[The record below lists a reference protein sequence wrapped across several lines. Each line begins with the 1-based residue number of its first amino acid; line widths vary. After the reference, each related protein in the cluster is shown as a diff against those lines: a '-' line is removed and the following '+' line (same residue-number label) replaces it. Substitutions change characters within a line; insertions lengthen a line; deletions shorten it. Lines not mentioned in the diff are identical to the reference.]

1 MAHASF
7 PLLIISLLVTATFSP
22 ALKANEN
29 DDKLRHQESDVVY
42 PESVL
47 MRMRLRTP
55 ALSAAHAI
63 SLSTELESPYGDTE
77 REQIRKHG
85 AWLSNDGISH
95 NAQVLIRAIQDA
107 RVHGLNPEEYEL
119 SRILRTM
126 DTLTHLDQS
135 AVLDSPEDNSLGL
148 NDERLLRLQ
157 LNDLL
162 DRNFVKL
169 SKHLGQGVV
178 DGRKLQKR
186 LYRDAPSINAFNLL
200 VSISNA
206 ELTVRDALAS
216 ATPSHPEYVRL
227 TRKMRDLL
235 TEQSTHI
242 ARTRVANNNDAQL
255 ISEAEDKQSLR
266 ERFLETGDLTF
277 DDYMAANSDAKLLK
291 ALRTFQARHGL
302 PQGSFADEDTRSAM
316 NSRVDKDIEAVA
328 LSLERWRWLPRDLGE
343 RHIYVNIP
351 DYRVNLIDNHITT
364 LTMTA
369 VVGKLAHQT
378 PSFTRNMSYMEF
390 NPTWTVPAS
399 IANKVLIPKERKSP
413 GYLVSRDFDF
423 LKRVNNQLVQVP
435 PDTVT
440 PDDFNA
446 AQFPYV
452 LRQRGGPIN
461 ALGRMKFMMPNQYAI
476 YLHDTQAKKH
486 FTLNDRAY
494 SHGCI
499 RLSDPDALAKQLL
512 LGDGY
517 TEEDISK
524 SLQSEE
530 THRLRFRKP
539 IPTHLVYLTTWVD
552 ENNVL
557 QKRPDIYKNDARL
570 RAALQNAN
578 TLPSQN
584 KTKTASL

>member
-1 MAHASF
+1 
-7 PLLIISLLVTATFSP
+7 
-22 ALKANEN
+22 
-29 DDKLRHQESDVVY
+29 
-42 PESVL
+42 

-55 ALSAAHAI
+55 NLSAAHAI
-63 SLSTELESPYGDTE
+63 SLSTKLDSPYGDAE
-77 REQIRKHG
+77 RQLIIKLG
-85 AWLSNDGISH
+85 PWLSNDGISH

-107 RVHGLNPEEYEL
+107 GVHGLNPEEYEL

-135 AVLDSPEDNSLGL
+135 DILDSAEDNAQDL

-169 SKHLGQGVV
+169 SRHLGQGIV

-216 ATPSHPEYVRL
+216 ATPSHPDYVRL

-235 TEQSTHI
+235 TEKSTRI
-242 ARTRVANNNDAQL
+242 ERTQVAANNEAQL
-255 ISEAEDKQSLR
+255 ISEADDKQILR
-266 ERFLETGDLTF
+266 ERFLETGDLSF
-277 DDYMAANSDAKLLK
+277 EGYMAANSDAELLK
-291 ALRTFQARHGL
+291 ALRAFQARHGL
-302 PQGSFADEDTRSAM
+302 PQGSFADENTRAAM
-316 NSRVDKDIEAVA
+316 NSSVDEDIEAVA

-343 RHIYVNIP
+343 RHIFVNIP
-351 DYRVNLIDNHITT
+351 DYRVNLIDNDTTT

-378 PSFTRNMSYMEF
+378 PSFTRDMSYMEF

-399 IANKVLIPKERKSP
+399 IADKVLIPKERKSP
-413 GYLVSRDFDF
+413 GYLISRDFDF

-446 AQFPYV
+446 AHFPYV

-499 RLSDPDALAKQLL
+499 RLSDPDALATQLL

-524 SLQSEE
+524 SLQSQK

-552 ENNVL
+552 ENNML

-570 RAALQNAN
+570 RTALQNAN
-578 TLPSQN
+578 VQQGRNDT
-584 KTKTASL
+584 TTASL

>member
-22 ALKANEN
+22 ALKANEH
-29 DDKLRHQESDVVY
+29 DDGLRHQESDPVY

-47 MRMRLRTP
+47 MRMRTP
-55 ALSAAHAI
+55 ALGAAHAI
-63 SLSTELESPYGDTE
+63 SLSSELDSPYGDTE

-413 GYLVSRDFDF
+413 GYLISRDFDF

>member
-22 ALKANEN
+22 ALKANEP
-29 DDKLRHQESDVVY
+29 DDGLRHQESDPVY

-47 MRMRLRTP
+47 MRMRTP
-55 ALSAAHAI
+55 ALGAAHAI

-77 REQIRKHG
+77 REQIRRHG